1 MPASAPTFGVHSM
14 RTYVHRTAGR
24 CDQALAH
31 RAPGP
36 ARLGRADYWYTRL
49 RSHKEQA
56 DISRA
61 SHVILG
67 ESHPSFPRP
76 FGRGIETHLMCCG
89 RVLLAQPDSEA
100 PSHLFRLIS
109 SLPIENHGNVN
120 PTVKTKLCCI
130 QFFDEPYVAC
140 TIM

>member
-1 MPASAPTFGVHSM
+1 MISGNLKGNIPLGKLPGAQAGTSGRADFRIECSGDACLAPTFKFGVHSM

-49 RSHKEQA
+49 RSHTEQA

-61 SHVILG
+61 SRVILG
-67 ESHPSFPRP
+67 ESSR
-76 FGRGIETHLMCCG
+76 GRSAGGIETAPAGLSWLSLTRRL
-89 RVLLAQPDSEA
+89 RVTC
-100 PSHLFRLIS
+100 S
-109 SLPIENHGNVN
+109 SRFQVY
-120 PTVKTKLCCI
+120 
-130 QFFDEPYVAC
+130 Q
-140 TIM
+140 